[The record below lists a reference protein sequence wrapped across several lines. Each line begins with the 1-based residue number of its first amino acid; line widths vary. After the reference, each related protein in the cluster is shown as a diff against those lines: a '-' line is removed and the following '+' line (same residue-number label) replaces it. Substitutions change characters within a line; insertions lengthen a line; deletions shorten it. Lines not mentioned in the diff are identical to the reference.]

1 MLERHC
7 SISHQFDHWTR
18 LATTRERSILERR
31 TRGRRRTGLFAF
43 VGATVLAIGL
53 SAAADNDL
61 VDPFEVIAAVDRAS
75 EMRLWPGFDATAYP
89 IAIFDGERT
98 LLLRHPKPPEE
109 FAPLEGLSVVFDRAV
124 MESTDDGLVIT
135 VLPADAGM

>member
-1 MLERHC
+1 MLERQC
-7 SISHQFDHWTR
+7 SISHQFDNWTR

-75 EMRLWPGFDATAYP
+75 EMRLWPGFDATA
-89 IAIFDGERT
+89 
-98 LLLRHPKPPEE
+98 
-109 FAPLEGLSVVFDRAV
+109 
-124 MESTDDGLVIT
+124 
-135 VLPADAGM
+135 